1 MLVNIADE
9 SQGIKKYVWP
19 ELNCARPSPR
29 KEKACPTVATE
40 ENYKWEVQTVV

>member
-19 ELNCARPSPR
+19 ELNCARSPR